1 MPTAGLFTAA
11 NKCEIAV
18 ATVLIGSCGGVVV
31 GVFVI
36 GGFVTGAAVPAG
48 AAACVGAGAFMR
60 DAGWGV
66 SVAVGVAVF
75 GATSARGASGR
86 VAVLGADDSVE
97 GRPVVFFFFGVVA
110 VACLLLPEAACTR
123 FCSSCVSPVRVRE
136 A

>member
-1 MPTAGLFTAA
+1 
-11 NKCEIAV
+11 
-18 ATVLIGSCGGVVV
+18 
-31 GVFVI
+31 
-36 GGFVTGAAVPAG
+36 
-48 AAACVGAGAFMR
+48 MR
-60 DAGWGV
+60 DAGLGV

-97 GRPVVFFFFGVVA
+97 DRPVVFFFFGVVA

-123 FCSSCVSPVRVRE
+123 FCSSCVSPVRGRE